1 MQAQATPQQQKILD
15 SVSVVIAEVIGDELE
30 LEGPITMTTS
40 FNRDLELESIEFVAL
55 ADGLQEVYGEQ
66 LDFVEWLSDKELD
79 EIIALDVGA
88 LVEFIIRCQA

>member
-1 MQAQATPQQQKILD
+1 MQATAQQQEILNT
-15 SVSVVIAEVIGDELE
+15 VAGVIVEVIGDELD
-30 LEGPITMTTS
+30 LDGPLKMTTS

-55 ADGLQEVYGEQ
+55 ADGLQEVYGDE

-88 LVEFIIRCQA
+88 LVEFIIRCRS

>member
-1 MQAQATPQQQKILD
+1 MQTTAEQQQILD
-15 SVSVVIAEVIGDELE
+15 SVSTVIAEVIGDELE
-30 LEGPITMTTS
+30 LEGPITLTTS

-88 LVEFIIRCQA
+88 LVDFIIRCRS